1 MAMDSKR
8 SEHVRELVETPET
21 EPRRYNPYIF
31 GPPVQDPEFFFGREH
46 ELAIMKDTIT
56 HLAPGLRQSMAV
68 VGPRRIGKTSLLYQL
83 VRRLEPTPNATAL
96 MSTEQIG
103 SRSSLVLTQEIL
115 SVLHTGIQDK
125 HADIQVRLDLL
136 EGPPPSGERIYQTFQ
151 RDMRRL
157 NDALA
162 ARKRPAAVLMI
173 DEVEGLLDFGGM
185 RVLGV
190 FRHLAQSLPYVLFV
204 VAGSDRLYYLI
215 NDTTSPFFN
224 VFKTITVAPLPEESA
239 RAMIQEPARDA
250 HLRFEPAAVDEVVR
264 LSGGVPYLVNM
275 ICHYAVERVL
285 TNNGSTVTLQQIEA
299 ARRHI
304 LANEHGYF
312 LYIWQ
317 RAQSIEKV
325 ILYTLAVVQG
335 ARTVENVADDVEETI
350 HVRQAVVQIKEYL
363 TELVQRQILRQD
375 EAGRYGF
382 NDRLLPVWLRENLT
396 ESQVVEESRGDVAT
410 LEPEVSPDGLKAELH
425 KSLISF
431 FDTSELYSLCF
442 DLGINYDD
450 LPGEGKAQK
459 ARELIL
465 YLERHSRIPELLEIS
480 RRLRPHI
487 SWGPQATT
495 PPEWSPQP
503 KTKVMTEQVT
513 RSRLR
518 YILDTYFNESELRV
532 LCADLSVDYDSL
544 FGESKADKAREL
556 ITLRPILTRHNSLAA
571 RPTSSAC
578 ASFSTR
584 AAASPSRASGASVA
598 RGSCSIFARR
608 CRRRV
613 ISSFTAMISCPTRFS
628 PARHG
633 CSSRR

>member
-1 MAMDSKR
+1 MVMDGDR
-8 SEHVRELVETPET
+8 YGHIRELEKG
-21 EPRRYNPYIF
+21 PRTGLLGRFSARVGRVFTQRSAKQTLAPYNPYIF

-83 VRRLEPTPNATAL
+83 VRRLESTPNATAL

-115 SVLHTGIQDK
+115 SVLHSGIQDK

-162 ARKRPAAVLMI
+162 AGKRPAAVLMI

-239 RAMIQEPARDA
+239 RAMIQEPAQDA

-285 TNNGSTVTLQQIEA
+285 TDNGSTVTPQQIEA
-299 ARRHI
+299 ARRHV

-325 ILYTLAVVQG
+325 ILYTLAVAQG
-335 ARTVENVADDVEETI
+335 ARTVENVAGDVEETI

-382 NDRLLPVWLRENLT
+382 SDRLLPVWLRENLT
-396 ESQVVEESRGDVAT
+396 RSQVVEESRGDVAT
-410 LEPEVSPDGLKAELH
+410 LEPEASPDRL
-425 KSLISF
+425 
-431 FDTSELYSLCF
+431 SELRELLITHFDEGELRILCF
-442 DLGINYDD
+442 DLGVDYDD
-450 LPGEGKAQK
+450 LRGEGKAQK
-459 ARELIL
+459 ARDLIF
-465 YLERHSRIPELLEIS
+465 YLERHNRIPELLKVGKQW
-480 RRLRPHI
+480 RPDI
-487 SWGPQATT
+487 SWMSQATT
-495 PPEWSPQP
+495 PPEWASW
-503 KTKVMTEQVT
+503 TGSVGI
-513 RSRLR
+513 RLIQAR
-518 YILDTYFNESELRV
+518 LYTVLVNYFDELELRD
-532 LCADLSVDYDSL
+532 LCFRLGIDYDSL
-544 FGESKADKAREL
+544 GGEGKRGKAREL
-556 ITLRPILTRHNSLAA
+556 IVYLERHDRIRALSEAVRQLRPNVPL
-571 RPTSSAC
+571 
-578 ASFSTR
+578 
-584 AAASPSRASGASVA
+584 
-598 RGSCSIFARR
+598 
-608 CRRRV
+608 
-613 ISSFTAMISCPTRFS
+613 
-628 PARHG
+628 
-633 CSSRR
+633 